1 MSKSKETTIDEI
13 KEKYKNRWVLVEV
26 LEEDELQRPV
36 KVRFITHSKTR
47 DEIYEALKNHKS
59 YTYHF
64 YTGKIPREGYVVAF
78 YG

>member
-1 MSKSKETTIDEI
+1 MSEAEEVTIEEI
-13 KEKYKNRWVLVEV
+13 KEKYRNQWVLVEV

-36 KVRFITHSKTR
+36 KVKLITHSKTR
-47 DEIYEALKNHKS
+47 DEIYEALREYKG

-64 YTGKIPREGYVVAF
+64 YTGRIPKEGYVVAF

>member
-1 MSKSKETTIDEI
+1 MSNLDEMTIDEI
-13 KEKYKNRWVLVEV
+13 KEKYKNQWVLVEV

-36 KVRFITHSKTR
+36 RVRFITHSKTR
-47 DEIYEALKNHKS
+47 DGIYEALKNHTG

-64 YTGKIPREGYVVAF
+64 YTGKIPKEGYVVAF